1 MNTLKKVLISGL
13 ALASLLMLPVARG
26 TEENQATKLTF
37 NQPVEIPGHVL
48 PAGTYWFVVAGSI
61 DRDLVQV
68 FKADR
73 TTLCATILTIDAER
87 LRPTKHTALTFAQRE
102 ATPSNAIVTWF
113 YPGSNSGHEFV
124 YPRSEARQLD
134 RAKQET
140 VVASAP
146 GSFKTLVSG
155 D

>member
-61 DRDLVQV
+61 DR
-68 FKADR
+68 
-73 TTLCATILTIDAER
+73 CA
-87 LRPTKHTALTFAQRE
+87 
-102 ATPSNAIVTWF
+102 
-113 YPGSNSGHEFV
+113 
-124 YPRSEARQLD
+124 PRS
-134 RAKQET
+134 
-140 VVASAP
+140 
-146 GSFKTLVSG
+146 
-155 D
+155 